1 MTKSSLNASD
11 FSRELERVR
20 YQRRFWMIIR
30 NTVYVLLGVASIAI
44 LIAVLW
50 LPVLRIY
57 GKSMN
62 KTLSEGDIVISQKG
76 SRFKSGEV
84 IAFYYNNK
92 VLVKRV
98 IAQSGDW
105 VEVTPEGDVYVN
117 QKKLKEPYIM
127 TKDLGESNI
136 KYPYQVPDGQIF
148 VMGDNRKTS
157 IDSRNTSIGG
167 VSQEQIVGEVSF
179 RIWPISNIGPIR

>member
-117 QKKLKEPYIM
+117 QK
-127 TKDLGESNI
+127 N
-136 KYPYQVPDGQIF
+136 
-148 VMGDNRKTS
+148 
-157 IDSRNTSIGG
+157 
-167 VSQEQIVGEVSF
+167 
-179 RIWPISNIGPIR
+179 